1 MMDLISIGEMLI
13 DFSPIEQVEKNIPTF
28 QQNPG
33 GAPANVACVLSKLGC
48 KAGFIGKV
56 GQDPFGVF
64 CKKTLE
70 TNGVDTSLLILSKEY
85 PTTLAFV
92 CLGDDGDREFSFYRN
107 NTADINLRFDD
118 FKEKNF
124 TDTKFFHFGSVS
136 LTNEPSKTAVLE
148 SVKAAKEAGCIIS
161 YDPNLRL
168 PLWKSSQEAKEA
180 IFEGFKYADIL
191 KISDEEAEF
200 LFNETDCEKVCE
212 LIDSTYNIPLI
223 MITRAEKGCIARINR
238 KNYKSDGYRCKVV
251 DTTGA
256 GDSFLAGIIYNL
268 ILNNKKITELQSSE
282 IESMLNFA
290 NALGSLV
297 TRKKGAIPAI
307 PTKDEILQCV
317 NGDK

>member
-13 DFSPIEQVEKNIPTF
+13 DFSPIEQVEKNIPAF

-48 KAGFIGKV
+48 KSGFIGKV

-92 CLGDDGDREFSFYRN
+92 CLSDDGNREFSFYRN
-107 NTADINLRFDD
+107 NTADINLNFEELEG
-118 FKEKNF
+118 KKF
-124 TDTKFFHFGSVS
+124 TDTKFFHFGSVA

-148 SVKAAKEAGCIIS
+148 CVKAAKEAGCIIS

-168 PLWKSSQEAKEA
+168 PLWKSAQEAKEV
-180 IFEGFKYADIL
+180 IFEGFKFTDIL

-200 LFNETDCEKVCE
+200 LFKETNCEKVCE
-212 LIDSTYNIPLI
+212 LIDSTYNIPII
-223 MITRAEKGCIARINR
+223 MITRAEKGCIARING

-268 ILNNKKITELQSSE
+268 ILNNKKIIELQSSE
-282 IESMLNFA
+282 IEYMLDFA

-307 PTKDEILQCV
+307 PTKNEILQCMSS
-317 NGDK
+317 K